1 MEISCTVIGN
11 VEQHDGCRIV
21 LQAPYKHGLK
31 GLAGF
36 GHVQVVWFADQAGNA
51 GSATPR
57 SCAELVNRRVLTKE
71 GLDLTE
77 PFVEGSRKALALA
90 RAQGCSIALLMERS
104 PSCGSTCVYDG
115 TFSGTLIEGE
125 GVFANLLR
133 EQGFTLYTPKTI
145 DALMKANTVS
155 YESEH
160 R

>member
-1 MEISCTVIGN
+1 MQYC
-11 VEQHDGCRIV
+11 
-21 LQAPYKHGLK
+21 AAHGTQPIL
-31 GLAGF
+31 
-36 GHVQVVWFADQAGNA
+36 
-51 GSATPR
+51 R
-57 SCAELVNRRVLTKE
+57 
-71 GLDLTE
+71 LDML
-77 PFVEGSRKALALA
+77 
-90 RAQGCSIALLMERS
+90 
-104 PSCGSTCVYDG
+104 YDG

>member
-1 MEISCTVIGN
+1 MKKLPLVISAC
-11 VEQHDGCRIV
+11 
-21 LQAPYKHGLK
+21 
-31 GLAGF
+31 LAGRCCRY
-36 GHVQVVWFADQAGNA
+36 D
-51 GSATPR
+51 GSSALLSCLNELDEVFELIALCPEQLGGLPTPR

-90 RAQGCSIALLMERS
+90 RAQGCSTALLMDRS